1 VLADAAQIRSTRDTA
16 PSYDDAMRTPTILL
30 PLLLILADG
39 VACRDDEPTGGEFG
53 DPCGYNPADDEPKTC
68 AEGFGC
74 FGYCEEKCTDDS
86 DCQPVDG
93 YRHECENDGLCHI
106 YCAEG
111 SLACPQDLAT
121 PLECGIA
128 WCEGAS

>member
-1 VLADAAQIRSTRDTA
+1 
-16 PSYDDAMRTPTILL
+16 MRNPTILL
-30 PLLLILADG
+30 PLLFILADG
-39 VACRDDEPTGGEFG
+39 IACKDDEPTGGEFG
-53 DPCGYNPADDEPKTC
+53 EPCGYDPDSDEQNVC

-74 FGYCEEKCTDDS
+74 YGYCEEKCEDDS

-93 YRHECENDGLCHI
+93 YRHECEADGLCHI

-111 SLACPQDLAT
+111 TSACPQSLAT
-121 PLECGIA
+121 PLECGLD